1 MKMIRQSSLDSDI
14 KVLLNMAATVA
25 QKDVSTF
32 LRSKQNVSDK
42 ELAEEWAELDTL
54 YNKR

>member
-1 MKMIRQSSLDSDI
+1 
-14 KVLLNMAATVA
+14 MAATVA